1 MENNSKII
9 NHINQM
15 FHNNGIKQEERF
27 NLLIVLLEN
36 IKNGKSSDN
45 KFNELL
51 QLISSFDYTNAD
63 LMQEIFMIIG
73 SKYTKYN
80 LDQFYTPT
88 TISKFINNL

>member
-45 KFNELL
+45 KYL
-51 QLISSFDYTNAD
+51 
-63 LMQEIFMIIG
+63 
-73 SKYTKYN
+73 
-80 LDQFYTPT
+80 
-88 TISKFINNL
+88 